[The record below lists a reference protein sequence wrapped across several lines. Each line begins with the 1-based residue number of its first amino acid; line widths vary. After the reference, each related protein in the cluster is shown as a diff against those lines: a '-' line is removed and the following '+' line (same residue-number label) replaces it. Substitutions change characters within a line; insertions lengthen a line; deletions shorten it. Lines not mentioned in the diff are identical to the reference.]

1 MIISI
6 GFLVAYD
13 YGFLE
18 QSLPYV
24 YGHTDHIILCMDK
37 SRLSLTGQPYFFDE
51 GFKDQIRQFDTD
63 RKIIWLEKDFYA
75 AGSSPQ
81 QVVMRMRNEM
91 LRCMPPSDW
100 YIQLDTDEYFLDFGG
115 FRQWLEQTGKRPVP
129 TMVQVAW
136 KTMFKQLGKGF
147 LMIGGRKESIGVA
160 INIPVN
166 TGERQHEQAAREEA
180 PFTLLHQSWARGE
193 REIRQ
198 KIANW
203 SHARDFDGEAFF
215 RTWQQCGSGNYRFY
229 RNFHPIHGPNW
240 EYLEWV
246 EAAGINELLSHYRVH
261 PPRYEPAPPL
271 PLWFRMKKFV
281 QKMLA

>member
-1 MIISI
+1 MVLSV
-6 GFLVAYD
+6 GFLFAYD
-13 YGFLE
+13 GSYLR
-18 QSLPYV
+18 QSLPAIYT
-24 YGHTDHIILCMDK
+24 YSDHILICMD
-37 SRLSLTGQPYFFDE
+37 SQCVTLTGNRYEEDTAILEWLSLFDSEKKIRWVKEPFFQD
-51 GFKDQIRQFDTD
+51 G
-63 RKIIWLEKDFYA
+63 L
-75 AGSSPQ
+75 SPQ

-91 LRCMPPSDW
+91 LRQMPESDW

-129 TMVQVAW
+129 TLVQVAW
-136 KTMFKQLGKGF
+136 KTMFKQVGKGF
-147 LMIGGRKESIGVA
+147 LMIGGRKECIGVA
-160 INIPVN
+160 INIPEN

-180 PFTLLHQSWARGE
+180 PFTLLHQSWARSE
-193 REIRQ
+193 HEIRQ

-203 SHARDFDGEAFF
+203 SHARDFDGKAFF

-229 RNFHPIHGPNW
+229 RNFHPIYGPNW

-271 PLWFRMKKFV
+271 PLWYRMKKFV